1 MADVSANFVSLADL
15 AARAGKKPSRR
26 GRRGSIEF
34 ASMATSSQG
43 GGLQSRRRR
52 RSSVRPLGPMTPQGK
67 ASPAATST
75 PNNGPAA
82 KSSLKRPSPVDT
94 SAPSP
99 DTPPSD
105 KPVVVEAAL
114 KLLSG
119 SPVRKTKKEK
129 RSRPATAHTQRRK
142 SIVPFPELKDL
153 TLHDVPVPQPLKDKY
168 NGQPQRAR
176 DRSAVQPEPDTV
188 PDGQTPRDT
197 REAWEKNKRFLS
209 GLNHE
214 AIHALRKHPKV
225 GLQHVAVQLES
236 TCAHAC
242 ALRLLLLQGRTST
255 EAAIILAWLKAHAQ
269 SEVGNAC
276 LVQRYCGE
284 RLAHVC
290 FVPIQ
295 AASPLFRSLFEL
307 PYTPDEDVHALCDSM
322 RVGVPSQVACC
333 SLQCSSTCVVLPG
346 GVLRQGLAA
355 VCAGHSG

>member
-52 RSSVRPLGPMTPQGK
+52 RSSVGPLVPMTPQVK

-129 RSRPATAHTQRRK
+129 RTCGLLKISGTQHSWALTVNYNIPA
-142 SIVPFPELKDL
+142 
-153 TLHDVPVPQPLKDKY
+153 
-168 NGQPQRAR
+168 N
-176 DRSAVQPEPDTV
+176 
-188 PDGQTPRDT
+188 
-197 REAWEKNKRFLS
+197 
-209 GLNHE
+209 
-214 AIHALRKHPKV
+214 
-225 GLQHVAVQLES
+225 
-236 TCAHAC
+236 C
-242 ALRLLLLQGRTST
+242 
-255 EAAIILAWLKAHAQ
+255 
-269 SEVGNAC
+269 
-276 LVQRYCGE
+276 
-284 RLAHVC
+284 
-290 FVPIQ
+290 
-295 AASPLFRSLFEL
+295 
-307 PYTPDEDVHALCDSM
+307 
-322 RVGVPSQVACC
+322 
-333 SLQCSSTCVVLPG
+333 
-346 GVLRQGLAA
+346 
-355 VCAGHSG
+355 